1 MANFFECTLKNDG
14 LCAEYVNAMLK
25 STAESKMLTL
35 DSLKNFGFAADT
47 TGNLYSWISTDDTH
61 LYVYGMTEIDPIVAA
76 FNKESGELEAA
87 AALPGMPL
95 FSVYRCGR

>member
-1 MANFFECTLKNDG
+1 MFLPTEDGEFFECTLKNDG

-47 TGNLYSWISTDDTH
+47 TGNLDN
-61 LYVYGMTEIDPIVAA
+61 VYLLIRMI
-76 FNKESGELEAA
+76 
-87 AALPGMPL
+87 
-95 FSVYRCGR
+95 